1 MATPSPVTYPLG
13 GPVVTNNQITVDVAL
28 NQPAL
33 ITRRISELTLQKFIA
48 PLIFTSSGLP
58 VTGGAVRYQQA
69 TANELYTSRDIEQRG
84 PTDEYPTVTADRL
97 DEKLAKV
104 EDWGG
109 KFPISDEARK
119 RNNVTELNRN
129 TTALSNTIVRKVNTR
144 TIAALDAAIAALGGA
159 GTFVGKNWST
169 AVTNGVS
176 PTANNALPQSDF
188 AKAQLIADQDEL
200 GVTYD
205 LWIVNPQEAANL
217 ATTYGPALQSLL
229 DYYKIE
235 LFSSNR
241 VAAGTAYAAEKG
253 AVGFLDYEEGL
264 TTESWREPGKK
275 TSWVQSYVL
284 PVFGVTNPYSVR
296 KVTGLAG

>member
-1 MATPSPVTYPLG
+1 MPGPNPVAYPLG
-13 GPVVTNNQITVDVAL
+13 APTVTNNLLTVDLAL
-28 NQPAL
+28 NQPEL
-33 ITRRISELTLQKFIA
+33 ITRRIADITLQSFIA
-48 PLIFTSSGLP
+48 DKIFTSSGVP

-69 TANELYTSRDIEQRG
+69 TENELYTNRDVEERG
-84 PTDEYPTVTADRL
+84 PSDEYPIVGSDRL

-109 KFPISDEARK
+109 KFWIPDEARK
-119 RNNVTELNRN
+119 RNNVQVLAQN
-129 TTALSNTIVRKVNTR
+129 TTTLANTIVRKVNTR
-144 TIAALDAAIAALGGA
+144 TVAALDAAITALGGA

-188 AKAQLIADQDEL
+188 AKAQLLADQKEL
-200 GVTYD
+200 GVKFN

-217 ATTYGPALQSLL
+217 AITYGSALADLL
-229 DYYKIE
+229 AVYGVE
-235 LFSSNR
+235 LFASNR
-241 VAAGTAYAAEKG
+241 VPAGTAYVVEKG

-264 TTESWREPGKK
+264 TTEAWREQGRKV
-275 TSWVQSYVL
+275 SWVQSYVL
-284 PVFGVTNPYSVR
+284 PVFGVTNPYSVL